1 MSTSKPLLS
10 IRGLSIDYY
19 TLSGIIHAV
28 RRVDLELC
36 SGESLCIVGESGSG
50 KSTLGVALS
59 LALPLNA
66 VVKSGSIIYNDIDLL
81 RARRDVINKIKGR
94 EITMIFQDPLATF
107 SPLHTIGEHLEDI
120 AISKLGV
127 SKREASNIVVDVLKK
142 VRMPDVDRVLKSYPH
157 ELSGGM
163 LQRAAIGAAILTKP
177 KIIVADEPTSMLDAT
192 IQAQILSL
200 LKELVRSEGTSLVL
214 ITHNLGVALRVCE
227 KTAIMYAGVIVEDG
241 STLDI
246 IKEPLHPYTKSLL
259 AAIPRSSHRVSRII
273 HIQGEP
279 LDPRL
284 EVSGCPFANRCPSA
298 RNKCFESVDYVKIGD
313 RRVYCNLYSR

>member
-1 MSTSKPLLS
+1 MGVDKPLLLV
-10 IRGLSIDYY
+10 RDLSIDYY
-19 TLSGIIHAV
+19 TLSGVIHAV
-28 RRVDLELC
+28 RKVDLELC

-59 LALPLNA
+59 LTLPPNA
-66 VVKSGSIIYNDIDLL
+66 VVKSGSIVYSDIDLL
-81 RARRDVINKIKGR
+81 RAHRDLIDKIRGK

-120 AISKLGV
+120 AMSKLGV
-127 SKREASNIVVDVLKK
+127 SRREVSSLVIDVLKK
-142 VRMPDVDRVLKSYPH
+142 VRMPDIDRVLKSYPH

-163 LQRAAIGAAILTKP
+163 LQRAAIGAALLTKP
-177 KIIVADEPTSMLDAT
+177 KIIIADEPTSMLDAT

-200 LKELVRSEGTSLVL
+200 LRDLVSSEGVSLIL

-241 STLDI
+241 RILDI
-246 IKEPLHPYTKSLL
+246 IRKPLHPYTKSLL
-259 AAIPRSSHRVSRII
+259 AAIPRSSHRVSRIV
-273 HIQGEP
+273 HTPGEP

-284 EVSGCPFANRCPSA
+284 EVPGCPFISRCPSA
-298 RNKCFESVDYVKIGD
+298 RDKCSESVNYVKIGD
-313 RRVYCNLYSR
+313 RRVYCNLYSG

>member
-1 MSTSKPLLS
+1 MSAGKPLLS

-19 TLSGIIHAV
+19 TLNGIIHAV
-28 RRVDLELC
+28 RRVDLELY
-36 SGESLCIVGESGSG
+36 SAEPLCIVGESGSG
-50 KSTLGVALS
+50 KSTLGAALTLS
-59 LALPLNA
+59 LPPNA
-66 VVKSGSIIYNDIDLL
+66 VVKSGSIVYSDIDLL
-81 RARRDVINKIKGR
+81 RARRDIINKIKGR

-127 SKREASNIVVDVLKK
+127 SRRDASKIVVDVLKK
-142 VRMPDVDRVLKSYPH
+142 VRMPDVERVLKSYPH

-200 LKELVRSEGTSLVL
+200 LKELVKSEGMSLVL

-227 KTAIMYAGVIVEDG
+227 KTAIMYAGVIVEYG
-241 STLDI
+241 GTLDI
-246 IKEPLHPYTKSLL
+246 IKEPLHPYTRSLL
-259 AAIPRSSHRVSRII
+259 AAIPRSSHRASRIA

-284 EVSGCPFANRCPSA
+284 EVSGCPFADKCPSA
-298 RNKCFESVDYVKIGD
+298 RGECFKSVNYVRIGD
-313 RRVYCNLYSR
+313 RMVYCNLYSR